1 MIKMKNIL
9 RPFVDWVTN
18 LRNNAFF
25 KARLKLTLFYIAT
38 LLIVIIAF
46 SIMLYALFVSSI
58 ISNFE
63 FEEENYSEV
72 EIDSQYIILNNAVN
86 RLKLVLIV
94 TDIGIVLIIS
104 GLGYFLAGKTLQ
116 PIKKSLDEQKRFVSD
131 SAHELRTPLSI
142 MKTGI
147 ETMAI
152 EKNQSLKGYQNLNKD
167 LLEEVDRLINL
178 SNDLLF
184 LAHSDSAKP
193 EKNQYKINL
202 SSICSNQ
209 IKLIRAY
216 ARRKEVRLNE
226 DVEKALH
233 IMGNADQMN
242 RLVANLLKNAID
254 YNKKSGEVL
263 LSLKKYKHRI
273 ILTVKDTGIGIAL
286 NEQKRIFERFYKVD
300 KARSIYEG
308 GSGLGLSIVKEI
320 VDFHK
325 GTIKINSESGKGT
338 EVIVSL
344 YSFNDPL

>member
-1 MIKMKNIL
+1 MKNIF
-9 RPFVDWVTN
+9 RPFVGWVIN
-18 LRNNAFF
+18 LKNNNFF
-25 KARLKLTLFYIAT
+25 RAKLKLTFFYIIT
-38 LLIVIIAF
+38 LLVVIIVF
-46 SIMLYALFVSSI
+46 SIMLYTLFVNNI
-58 ISNFE
+58 ESNFE
-63 FEEENYSEV
+63 FEEEEHSEV
-72 EIDSQYIILNNAVN
+72 ETNSQYVILNNAIN

-94 TDIGIVLIIS
+94 TDIGIILIIS

-152 EKNQSLKGYQNLNKD
+152 EKNQTLEDYKDLNED
-167 LLEEVDRLINL
+167 LLEEVDKLINM

-184 LAHSDSAKP
+184 LARSDSAKP
-193 EKNQYKINL
+193 KKSQNKINL

-209 IKLIRAY
+209 IKSIQTY
-216 ARRKEVRLNE
+216 ANNKGVSLNE
-226 DVEKALH
+226 DIKKVLYIK
-233 IMGNADQMN
+233 GNADQIN

-254 YNKKSGEVL
+254 YNKKGGKVL
-263 LSLKKYKHRI
+263 LSLKKYKHNI

-286 NEQKRIFERFYKVD
+286 NDRKRIFERFYKVD
-300 KARSIYEG
+300 KARSMYEG

-325 GTIKINSESGKGT
+325 GTIKINSKLGKGT
-338 EVIVSL
+338 AVTLSFH
-344 YSFNDPL
+344 SFNNPL

>member
-1 MIKMKNIL
+1 M
-9 RPFVDWVTN
+9 DWVTN

-38 LLIVIIAF
+38 LLIIIIVF
-46 SIMLYALFVSSI
+46 SIMLYTLFVSNI
-58 ISNFE
+58 ASNFE
-63 FEEENYSEV
+63 FEEESYSDV
-72 EIDSQYIILNNAVN
+72 ETNSQYVVLNNAIN
-86 RLKLVLIV
+86 RLKLVLIF
-94 TDIGIVLIIS
+94 TDIGIILIIS
-104 GLGYFLAGKTLQ
+104 GMGYFLAGKTLQ

-152 EKNQSLKGYQNLNKD
+152 EKNQALEDYKVLNRE
-167 LLEEVDRLINL
+167 LLEEVDGLINM

-193 EKNQYKINL
+193 EKNLDKINL

-209 IKLIRAY
+209 IKSIKAY
-216 ARRKEVRLNE
+216 AKSKEVSLNE
-226 DVEKALH
+226 DIEKALY
-233 IMGNADQMN
+233 IKGNANQIN

-254 YNKKSGEVL
+254 YNIKNGEVL
-263 LSLKKYKHRI
+263 LLLKKYKHNI
-273 ILTVKDTGIGIAL
+273 TLSVKDTGVGIAL
-286 NEQKRIFERFYKVD
+286 NDQKRIFERFFKVD

-325 GTIKINSESGKGT
+325 GAIKINSVPGKGT
-338 EVIVSL
+338 EVII
-344 YSFNDPL
+344 SFH

>member
-1 MIKMKNIL
+1 MKNIL
-9 RPFVDWVTN
+9 RPFVVWVTN

-25 KARLKLTLFYIAT
+25 KAKLKLTFFYIAT

-46 SIMLYALFVSSI
+46 SIMLYALFVSNI
-58 ISNFE
+58 ASNFE
-63 FEEENYSEV
+63 FEEEGFSEV
-72 EIDSQYIILNNAVN
+72 EINTQYVILSSAIN

-94 TDIGIVLIIS
+94 TDIGVVLIIS
-104 GLGYFLAGKTLQ
+104 GLAYFLAGKTLQ

-152 EKNQSLKGYQNLNKD
+152 EKNQTLKDYQDLNKD
-167 LLEEVDRLINL
+167 LLEEVDKLINM

-184 LAHSDSAKP
+184 LTRSDSAKP
-193 EKNQYKINL
+193 EKNQDKINL

-209 IKLIRAY
+209 IKSIKAY
-216 ARRKEVRLNE
+216 ANSKGISLNE
-226 DVEKALH
+226 DIKKALH
-233 IMGNADQMN
+233 IMGNSDQIN

-254 YNKKSGEVL
+254 YNKKGGEVL
-263 LSLKKYKHRI
+263 LSLKKYKHST

-286 NEQKRIFERFYKVD
+286 DEQKRIFERFYKVD

-320 VDFHK
+320 VDFYK
-325 GTIKINSESGKGT
+325 GTIKINSEPGKGT
-338 EVIVSL
+338 EIMVTFHP
-344 YSFNDPL
+344 FNDP

>member
-1 MIKMKNIL
+1 MKNIL
-9 RPFVDWVTN
+9 RPFVDWVTS
-18 LRNNAFF
+18 LNNNTFF
-25 KARLKLTLFYIAT
+25 KARLKLTFFYVAT

-46 SIMLYALFVSSI
+46 SIMLYTLFVSNI
-58 ISNFE
+58 ASNFE
-63 FEEENYSEV
+63 FEEEGSYSEV
-72 EIDSQYIILNNAVN
+72 DTKSQYIILNNAIN

-152 EKNQSLKGYQNLNKD
+152 EKNQSLKDYQNLNKD
-167 LLEEVDRLINL
+167 LLEEVDRLTNM
-178 SNDLLF
+178 SSDLLF
-184 LAHSDSAKP
+184 LAHSDSVKP
-193 EKNQYKINL
+193 EKYLDKINI

-209 IKLIRAY
+209 IKSIKAY
-216 ARRKEVRLNE
+216 AKSKRIGLNE
-226 DVEKALH
+226 NIERALH
-233 IMGNADQMN
+233 IMGNANQVN

-254 YNKKSGEVL
+254 YNKKGGEVL
-263 LSLKKYKHRI
+263 LSLKKYKHSV
-273 ILTVKDTGIGIAL
+273 ILSVKDTGIGIAL
-286 NEQKRIFERFYKVD
+286 NDQKRIFDRFYKVD

-320 VDFHK
+320 VDSHK
-325 GTIKINSESGKGT
+325 GNIEINSGPGKGT
-338 EVIVSL
+338 EVIVSFH
-344 YSFNDPL
+344 SFNHQL

>member
-1 MIKMKNIL
+1 MKNIL
-9 RPFVDWVTN
+9 RPFVGWVTN

-25 KARLKLTLFYIAT
+25 RAKLKLTFFYIAS
-38 LLIVIIAF
+38 LLIVIIVF
-46 SIMLYALFVSSI
+46 SILLYALFVSNI
-58 ISNFE
+58 ASNFE
-63 FEEENYSEV
+63 FEEESFSEV
-72 EIDSQYIILNNAVN
+72 EIDTQYVILNNAIN
-86 RLKLVLIV
+86 RLKLVLIA
-94 TDIGIVLIIS
+94 TDIVIILIMS

-152 EKNQSLKGYQNLNKD
+152 EKNQILKDYKDLNED
-167 LLEEVDRLINL
+167 LLEEVDKLINM

-184 LAHSDSAKP
+184 LARSDSAKP
-193 EKNQYKINL
+193 EKSQNKINL

-209 IKLIRAY
+209 IKSIRTY
-216 ARRKEVRLNE
+216 ANNKGVNLDEDIEKVLNI
-226 DVEKALH
+226 K
-233 IMGNADQMN
+233 GNADQIN
-242 RLVANLLKNAID
+242 HLAANLLKNAID
-254 YNKKSGEVL
+254 YNRKNGEVL
-263 LSLKKYKHRI
+263 LSLKKYKHSI

-286 NEQKRIFERFYKVD
+286 DEQKRIFERFYKVD

-325 GTIKINSESGKGT
+325 GAIKIISEPGKGT
-338 EVIVSL
+338 EVIVSFHL
-344 YSFNDPL
+344 FNNPL